1 MGAVRFL
8 IVLFALAGLV
18 DSGLALRIHYQ
29 DPGSAPPCAVSANW
43 DCGAV
48 NHSRFADFPPDAAA
62 GFGDAPVKGG
72 VHLPVAILGLVGYGL
87 IAGLALANQLWAT
100 LQCAEIGFAFAA
112 FLSYMEAFVLEKW
125 CIYCVVSQ
133 GLITAIL
140 LCTVAGLIVQHR
152 ARKRVAA
159 RPAVLVT

>member
-1 MGAVRFL
+1 MRYL
-8 IVLFALAGLV
+8 IVLLALAGLI

-87 IAGLALANQLWAT
+87 IAVLALANQLWAT

-112 FLSYMEAFVLEKW
+112 FLSYMEAYVLQKW
-125 CIYCVVSQ
+125 CIYCLVSQ
-133 GLITAIL
+133 ALITTIL
-140 LCTVAGLIVQHR
+140 LCTVVGLVLQHR
-152 ARKRVAA
+152 AKKRVRA
-159 RPAVLVT
+159 RSAVMVA

>member
-1 MGAVRFL
+1 MRYL
-8 IVLFALAGLV
+8 IVLLALAGLI

-29 DPGSAPPCAVSANW
+29 DPGAAPPCAVSAHW

-72 VHLPVAILGLVGYGL
+72 IHLPVAILGLVGYGL
-87 IAGLALANQLWAT
+87 IAVLALANQMWAT

-112 FLSYMEAFVLEKW
+112 FLTYMEAFVLQKW

-133 GLITAIL
+133 GLATAIL
-140 LCTVAGLIVQHR
+140 LCTAIALLMQHR
-152 ARKRVAA
+152 AKKRVAQ
-159 RPAVLVT
+159 RSAVPVG

>member
-1 MGAVRFL
+1 MRFL
-8 IVLFALAGLV
+8 IALLALAGMI

-29 DPGSAPPCAVSANW
+29 DPGAAPPCAVSANW
-43 DCGAV
+43 DCGSV
-48 NHSRFADFPPDAAA
+48 NHSRFADFPPDPAVSFGEAA
-62 GFGDAPVKGG
+62 PKSG

-87 IAGLALANQLWAT
+87 IALLALKNHLWAT

-133 GLITAIL
+133 GLAAAIL
-140 LCTVAGLIVQHR
+140 LCTIVALVMQHR
-152 ARKRVAA
+152 ARKRAA
-159 RPAVLVT
+159 ASSAVLVA